1 MEEEIKQL
9 IGLQDLD
16 LEIQSMKKER
26 DEIPA
31 AITSSNKELK
41 ELETSLAIE
50 KERFDV
56 DEKEKNTK
64 EIELKLEDIKL
75 VKSREKLNAV
85 KTTKE
90 HKAALKEI
98 EEHNKQNSILEERI
112 LFLLD
117 ELDSLRKTVEELE
130 SAFKVSSKEIGAE
143 IEGFEKRT
151 AEIEKSIETMQIKRN
166 TLFAKI
172 DQKYSEKYNRLINS
186 VEGHVVVGV
195 VKGVC
200 TGCFIN
206 LPPQLFNEMMG
217 DKNLKVCPN
226 CSRLIFFKEEETDK
240 KG

>member
-1 MEEEIKQL
+1 LEEEIKQL

-16 LEIQSMKKER
+16 LEIQSIKKER

-31 AITSSNKELK
+31 AITSFNEELK

-64 EIELKLEDIKL
+64 EIELKLEEIKL

-117 ELDSLRKTVEELE
+117 ELDTLRKTVEELE

-151 AEIEKSIETMQIKRN
+151 AEIEKSLETMQEKRD
-166 TLFAKI
+166 TLFSKI

-186 VEGHVVVGV
+186 VYGHVVVGV

-200 TGCFIN
+200 TGCFMN
-206 LPPQLFNEMMG
+206 LPPQLFNEMME
-217 DKNLKVCPN
+217 DMDLKVCPN
-226 CSRLIFFKEEETDK
+226 CSRLIFFKDDETDK